1 MKRNPSARAAL
12 ALRHAGATRT
22 PPAVTRL
29 ARRERLTPAA
39 TPAVRADGDDSH
51 LRGGV
56 ALSMLAAITLI
67 VFLKWAGD
75 LLVPLLLGI
84 ILTYTLAPFV
94 NWLEMGRI
102 PRALGAL
109 LVLSVLLGGAGWVG
123 NAVSGDVQ
131 TMADQLPELAR
142 KLRVKIMQVSAGE
155 DNILRKVQDAAREL
169 DKAAVD
175 SSAPR
180 GTATA
185 PAPAAASPAS
195 APVSSTLTS
204 WFGSNMNSMMQGT
217 AQALVVLLLAY
228 SLLAAGPLFRRKLM
242 SLVGPNLSE
251 RKEALR
257 TLEEIQHQMQ
267 SYFLGLTATNAMI
280 GLAIWGVFFAM
291 GVENPGFWGV
301 AAGLLHFI
309 PYAGPLLMASASGL
323 AVFVQTGVY
332 TEALL
337 VAAVALAVNAAIGV
351 GVLTWMQARVY
362 RVSATALFLSLL
374 FFGWLW
380 GAWGVLLAAPLIGV
394 MKVICDRVTA
404 LERFAVILAP

>member
-1 MKRNPSARAAL
+1 M
-12 ALRHAGATRT
+12 
-22 PPAVTRL
+22 
-29 ARRERLTPAA
+29 
-39 TPAVRADGDDSH
+39 
-51 LRGGV
+51 
-56 ALSMLAAITLI
+56 LI

-94 NWLEMGRI
+94 NWLERYRI
-102 PRALGAL
+102 PRALGAM

-123 NAVSGDVQ
+123 SAVSGEVQ
-131 TMADQLPELAR
+131 AMADELPQIAR
-142 KLRVKIMQVSAGE
+142 KLRVKIIQASAGE

-169 DKAAVD
+169 DKAAVE
-175 SSAPR
+175 S
-180 GTATA
+180 TA
-185 PAPAAASPAS
+185 PNGTTIVQAPAAASPAP
-195 APVSSTLTS
+195 APVSSTLKS
-204 WFGSNMNSMMQGT
+204 WFGSNVNMLMHGT
-217 AQALVVLLLAY
+217 AQAIVVLLLAY

-242 SLVGPNLSE
+242 SFVGPNLSE
-251 RKEALR
+251 KKEALR

-267 SYFLGLTATNAMI
+267 SYFLGLAATNAVI
-280 GLAIWGVFFAM
+280 GLALWGAFSAI
-291 GVENPGFWGV
+291 GVENPGFWGLV
-301 AAGLLHFI
+301 AGLLHFI

-323 AVFVQTGVY
+323 ATFMQTGAY
-332 TEALL
+332 TQALL
-337 VAAVALAVNAAIGV
+337 VAAVALAINAAIGV

-404 LERFAVILAP
+404 WEQYAVMLAP